1 MSKLRPFRIFAN
13 NLTRKSRHME
23 VLLEKF
29 RKYIKDNHL
38 ATHSDKIL
46 LTVSGGVDSMVMLSL
61 FARCGYDI
69 GVAHCNFQLRG
80 RESDEDEVLVAEA
93 ATGLGV
99 PCYNKRFATAEEM
112 ERTGESMEMAAR
124 RLRYDWFAELSE
136 QYGYTVVAIAHQAD
150 DSIET
155 FFINL
160 LRGTGLKGLT
170 GISIT
175 RGRIIRPLLFASR
188 KDIADYAI
196 ANRINFREDSS
207 NRSTKYLRNKIRLGL
222 VPRIR
227 EINPKFTDLMRQ
239 NIARLTDAQLFITRS
254 IELLR
259 SEIETHE
266 ADMNIIDTDKI
277 DRNYPVEFVIYEML
291 NTPYGF
297 KGDVVDSLC
306 RALAAETSGRK
317 FYSKEY
323 VAYLDRRKILIS
335 PIKAG
340 DACEVSVEKGAH
352 RAYCGNSVL
361 YMEYLDI
368 DNISTLSQP
377 ENIALIDAD
386 KLEYPLLLRRW
397 TEGDTFVPIG
407 MSGHKKVSDYLIDAK
422 VSMPEKQRQ
431 FVLLSGGRIVWVVGR
446 RMSEEFKIDSSTENI
461 LKITKEII

>member
-1 MSKLRPFRIFAN
+1 
-13 NLTRKSRHME
+13 
-23 VLLEKF
+23 
-29 RKYIKDNHL
+29 
-38 ATHSDKIL
+38 
-46 LTVSGGVDSMVMLSL
+46 
-61 FARCGYDI
+61 
-69 GVAHCNFQLRG
+69 
-80 RESDEDEVLVAEA
+80 
-93 ATGLGV
+93 
-99 PCYNKRFATAEEM
+99 
-112 ERTGESMEMAAR
+112 
-124 RLRYDWFAELSE
+124 
-136 QYGYTVVAIAHQAD
+136 
-150 DSIET
+150 
-155 FFINL
+155 
-160 LRGTGLKGLT
+160 
-170 GISIT
+170 
-175 RGRIIRPLLFASR
+175 
-188 KDIADYAI
+188 
-196 ANRINFREDSS
+196 
-207 NRSTKYLRNKIRLGL
+207 
-222 VPRIR
+222 
-227 EINPKFTDLMRQ
+227 
-239 NIARLTDAQLFITRS
+239 
-254 IELLR
+254 
-259 SEIETHE
+259 
-266 ADMNIIDTDKI
+266 MNIIDTDKI